1 MSDPGMSGAQSPS
14 VGGARVV
21 TLNLWG
27 GYYPVPEP
35 GIGRIQP
42 GGSHHPAWSD
52 RQLALTAG
60 LRELRPDLIAFQEAL
75 KTDDYDQ
82 VLELLGPGYQAAHQ
96 QSRESD
102 GSGPSIASRWPLGE
116 VHEVDLH
123 VTPRTQGEFPCGALV
138 AEVMAPDP
146 VGPLLLVNHFP
157 QFGLDFEREREL
169 QAVTAARAVE
179 ELVGSRR
186 LHVVVAGDFD
196 AAPDAASVRFWGGRQ
211 SLDGTSVCYR
221 DAWESTHPD
230 DPGHTFTADNPLL
243 SEGTWPQELGR
254 RIDYIMIRCRD
265 HGPTLDVAA
274 CARIFDQPL
283 DGVWAT
289 DHFGV
294 VADLALPKAT
304 PGVSS

>member
-1 MSDPGMSGAQSPS
+1 MSDPGISGAQLPS
-14 VGGARVV
+14 VGGVRVV

-42 GGSHHPAWSD
+42 GGNHPAWSD
-52 RQLALTAG
+52 RQVALTAG
-60 LRELRPDLIAFQEAL
+60 LRALRPDLVAFQEAL

-82 VLELLGPGYQAAHQ
+82 VLELLGPGYQVAYQ
-96 QSRESD
+96 RRREPH
-102 GSGPSIASRWPLGE
+102 GSGPSIASRWPLGQL
-116 VHEVDLH
+116 HEIDLH
-123 VTPRTQGEFPCGALV
+123 VTPRTEGEFPCGTLV

-146 VGPLLLVNHFP
+146 VGPLLFVNHFP
-157 QFGLDFEREREL
+157 HFELDFEHEREL

-179 ELVGSRR
+179 ELAGRR

-196 AAPDAASVRFWGGRQ
+196 ATPDAASVRFWRGRQ

-221 DAWESTHPD
+221 DAWESTHPG

-243 SEGTWPQELGR
+243 SEGTWPQEPGR
-254 RIDYIMIRCRD
+254 RIDHIMIRCGD

-274 CARIFDQPL
+274 CARIFDQPV

-294 VADLALPKAT
+294 VADLVLPQAV

>member
-1 MSDPGMSGAQSPS
+1 MSGPGISGAKSPS
-14 VGGARVV
+14 VGGVRVA

-35 GIGRIQP
+35 GIGRIQL
-42 GGSHHPAWSD
+42 GGDHHPAWRD
-52 RQLALTAG
+52 RQMALTAG
-60 LRELRPDLIAFQEAL
+60 LRELQPDLVAFQEAF

-82 VLELLGPGYQAAHQ
+82 VLELLGPGYQIAHQ
-96 QSRESD
+96 RRREPD

-116 VHEVDLH
+116 VHEVDLQ
-123 VTPRTQGEFPCGALV
+123 VTPRARGEFPCGALI
-138 AEVMAPDP
+138 AEVTAPDP
-146 VGPLLLVNHFP
+146 VGELLLVNYNP
-157 QFGLDFEREREL
+157 QFGLDFEYERER
-169 QAVTAARAVE
+169 QAVAAARAVE
-179 ELVGSRR
+179 ELVGARR

-196 AAPDAASVRFWGGRQ
+196 AAPDTASVRFWGGRQ

-221 DAWESTHPD
+221 DAWESTHPG

-254 RIDYIMIRCRD
+254 RIDYIMVRCRD
-265 HGPTLDVAA
+265 HGPTLDVVS
-274 CARIFDQPL
+274 CARIFDRPL

-294 VADLALPKAT
+294 AADLALPKAV
-304 PGVSS
+304 PGTGS